1 MNDLDLI
8 RELDRLYLEAKRTND
23 PDLWSQYEMLRAVV
37 DKRLGIVR
45 KDAA

>member
-23 PDLWSQYEMLRAVV
+23 PDDWNAHEILRAVV

-45 KDAA
+45 ERAA

>member
-1 MNDLDLI
+1 MNDLDLV

-23 PDLWSQYEMLRAVV
+23 PDLWSQYEILRAVV
-37 DKRLGIVR
+37 DARLGIVR

>member
-8 RELDRLYLEAKRTND
+8 REMDRLYLQAKATND
-23 PDLWSQYEMLRAVV
+23 PDDWKAYEVMRCLV
-37 DKRLGIVR
+37 DQRLGIVR